1 MIHEPSDG
9 EACESPA
16 HEPLVCECRYPRPD
30 AVGECTRC
38 RRLVITIDAVTAHAA
53 AGIDRLQQ
61 YLQCPD
67 HPAWRKRDA

>member
-38 RRLVITIDAVTAHAA
+38 RRLVITIDAVTAHARA
-53 AGIDRLQQ
+53 FATNTRV
-61 YLQCPD
+61 
-67 HPAWRKRDA
+67 ASSTVVWR